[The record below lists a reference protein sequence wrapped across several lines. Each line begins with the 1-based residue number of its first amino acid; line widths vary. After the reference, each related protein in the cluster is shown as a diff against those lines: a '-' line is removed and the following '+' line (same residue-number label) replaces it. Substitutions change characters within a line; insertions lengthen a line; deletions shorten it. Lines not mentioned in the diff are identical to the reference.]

1 MPPKNHREFLHGH
14 HFRALLR
21 LDIHLAERSRT
32 ESSAERP
39 PEPLRRRRRR
49 KNGSEE
55 RGRRRTHGVLDGIG
69 GDDGGVVAGGV
80 GGEAVG
86 DDADGD
92 APLDDDVAPRR
103 GGAAPDAGDADAG
116 LAVPAL
122 ELEVPGHGRRG
133 DLICGCRGGAC
144 ECDAIAIAGRLVVC
158 CTCALCR
165 RGGSRAVRGGVR
177 GCLFVGVCGTR
188 PRRRDGK

>member
-1 MPPKNHREFLHGH
+1 VKCLPRITANSSMDTTSVHSFALTYTWPNGAAPNHQP
-14 HFRALLR
+14 
-21 LDIHLAERSRT
+21 RSRRSRFGGGKR
-32 ESSAERP
+32 EKGSKE
-39 PEPLRRRRRR
+39 RRRR
-49 KNGSEE
+49 G
-55 RGRRRTHGVLDGIG
+55 THGVLDGIG

-122 ELEVPGHGRRG
+122 ELELPGHGRRG
-133 DLICGCRGGAC
+133 DLICGCCGGAC
-144 ECDAIAIAGRLVVC
+144 ECGGDAMRSLVVYC
-158 CTCALCR
+158 PCALCR
-165 RGGSRAVRGGVR
+165 RGGTVEAVRYGGAF
-177 GCLFVGVCGTR
+177 L
-188 PRRRDGK
+188 

>member
-1 MPPKNHREFLHGH
+1 MPPKNHGEFLHGH

-21 LDIHLAERSRT
+21 LDI
-32 ESSAERP
+32 
-39 PEPLRRRRRR
+39 
-49 KNGSEE
+49 N
-55 RGRRRTHGVLDGIG
+55 GVLDGIG

-133 DLICGCRGGAC
+133 DLICGCRGGAR
-144 ECDAIAIAGRLVVC
+144 E
-158 CTCALCR
+158 R
-165 RGGSRAVRGGVR
+165 RASA
-177 GCLFVGVCGTR
+177 TR
-188 PRRRDGK
+188 

>member
-21 LDIHLAERSRT
+21 LDI
-32 ESSAERP
+32 
-39 PEPLRRRRRR
+39 
-49 KNGSEE
+49 
-55 RGRRRTHGVLDGIG
+55 HGVLDGIG

-103 GGAAPDAGDADAG
+103 GGAAPDAGDAAAG
-116 LAVPAL
+116 RRRPLAL
-122 ELEVPGHGRRG
+122 ERADLLGRAA
-133 DLICGCRGGAC
+133 DL
-144 ECDAIAIAGRLVVC
+144 DVQ
-158 CTCALCR
+158 
-165 RGGSRAVRGGVR
+165 
-177 GCLFVGVCGTR
+177 
-188 PRRRDGK
+188 